1 MKKLKCTESVIHLT
15 INGEP
20 DQVPEGENLLMFL
33 TRKNI
38 NLHRVV
44 CELNE
49 AIVRRA
55 DMEKTVLKEGD
66 TLEVIT
72 MMGGG

>member
-1 MKKLKCTESVIHLT
+1 MEQTKTAIHLT

-20 DQVPEGENLLMFL
+20 EQIPAGETLLSYL
-33 TRKNI
+33 QRKNI
-38 NLHRVV
+38 NPHRVV

-49 AIVRRA
+49 TIIRRA
-55 DMEKTVLKEGD
+55 DLEKTILKEDD